1 MDLGLLL
8 MVRHMVMHIY
18 NKSVE
23 NMIREYRSNCD
34 LLIMICHAGM
44 EGWNIPLPE
53 WRDLYKHFID
63 IGTDIVI
70 AHHPHVAQGW
80 ENYNGGHIFYSLGNF
95 AFNKGNKILNNRGLG
110 VIIEYDEN
118 KNLTYKVIPTK
129 FENKQVLLN
138 DDIDYKT
145 ELNKDCLILED
156 IDSYMQAINEKC
168 IQAYNSIYKK
178 AYFRVACKYKG
189 GLMERIKGI
198 VKSIFIQDGFQ
209 DIWLYHNL
217 VIETHYYVCKRA
229 VALSLKKKKII

>member
-1 MDLGLLL
+1 
-8 MVRHMVMHIY
+8 MVMHIY

-34 LLIMICHAGM
+34 LLIMICHTGM

-118 KNLTYKVIPTK
+118 KNLTYCWGRP
-129 FENKQVLLN
+129 ENANRGREIKAKRRRETSTRKQ
-138 DDIDYKT
+138 DRPFKH
-145 ELNKDCLILED
+145 
-156 IDSYMQAINEKC
+156 
-168 IQAYNSIYKK
+168 SI
-178 AYFRVACKYKG
+178 
-189 GLMERIKGI
+189 
-198 VKSIFIQDGFQ
+198 
-209 DIWLYHNL
+209 
-217 VIETHYYVCKRA
+217 
-229 VALSLKKKKII
+229 